1 MSNNI
6 VYSDNTAPI
15 KIIARKQYLKI
26 MLTEGSSSF
35 CTATRFINKKKLKVP
50 QQPAKASKP
59 ASHLHTREGRK
70 AEFA

>member
-1 MSNNI
+1 
-6 VYSDNTAPI
+6 V
-15 KIIARKQYLKI
+15 RKQYLKI
-26 MLTEGSSSF
+26 MLSEGSSSF